1 MFFPLNT
8 IKTRIFSTDGYF
20 EYFRLGCAMLCP
32 RSSRRNGKKHAEKQ
46 SGGPTKTLGDDEEEA
61 TKKQIS
67 IRMSA
72 YIYIYLFIYLNCIYV
87 SGRFVS
93 LVFGTSS
100 LVSYIM
106 LVYQIEYM

>member
-1 MFFPLNT
+1 MFFLLNT

-61 TKKQIS
+61 TKKTDLHKNV
-67 IRMSA
+67 RL
-72 YIYIYLFIYLNCIYV
+72 YIYKL
-87 SGRFVS
+87 
-93 LVFGTSS
+93 
-100 LVSYIM
+100 YIC
-106 LVYQIEYM
+106 